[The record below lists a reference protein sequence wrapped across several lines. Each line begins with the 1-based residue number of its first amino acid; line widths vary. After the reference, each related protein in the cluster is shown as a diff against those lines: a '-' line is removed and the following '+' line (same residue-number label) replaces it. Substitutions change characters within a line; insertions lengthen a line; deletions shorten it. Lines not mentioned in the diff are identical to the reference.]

1 MRTLQLLRYSYLTHE
16 VAIRIGMGA
25 FEYEF
30 GALDGS
36 GNPLAKTYSNLSHV
50 PTIKPQQSVM
60 AHGIL

>member
-1 MRTLQLLRYSYLTHE
+1 
-16 VAIRIGMGA
+16 MGA

-36 GNPLAKTYSNLSHV
+36 GNPLAKTYSNFSHV
-50 PTIKPQQSVM
+50 PTIKPPQSAM